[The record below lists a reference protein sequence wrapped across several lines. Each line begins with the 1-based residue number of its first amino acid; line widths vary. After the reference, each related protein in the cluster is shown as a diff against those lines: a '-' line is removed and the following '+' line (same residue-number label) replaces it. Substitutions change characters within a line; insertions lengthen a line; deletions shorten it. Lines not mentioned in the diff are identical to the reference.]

1 MNKKTLHDICTWK
14 EESVCVECGLKG
26 ELGCRLNPGDF
37 WFFVFNQIPGLVM
50 SFFGLALV
58 WFLTGAWWPTILF
71 AVVCIALWGLGIE
84 TRILCSHCPY
94 WAEDS
99 RTLHCWALTG
109 SPKIWRYRPEPM
121 NRLEK
126 TVLMIFF
133 SFLWVFPVLV
143 EAYGIWVMSVAFAE
157 FGIYALL
164 GMIGVTLATILVGL
178 QFYYIMVS
186 RFCSRCVNLSC
197 PMNRVPK
204 SMVDAYL
211 EKNPVMKRAWEKSGY
226 KLG

>member
-1 MNKKTLHDICTWK
+1 L
-14 EESVCVECGLKG
+14 
-26 ELGCRLNPGDF
+26 
-37 WFFVFNQIPGLVM
+37 
-50 SFFGLALV
+50 
-58 WFLTGAWWPTILF
+58 
-71 AVVCIALWGLGIE
+71 
-84 TRILCSHCPY
+84 
-94 WAEDS
+94 
-99 RTLHCWALTG
+99 
-109 SPKIWRYRPEPM
+109 PKIWRYRPEPM
-121 NRLEK
+121 NKLEK

-133 SFLWVFPVLV
+133 SFLWFFPVLV

-186 RFCSRCVNLSC
+186 RFCSRCVNFSC